1 MADIRNV
8 PLLHSKEQ
16 LFICP
21 MVDIRNVLFHSVGGM
36 TIYLPYGGFW
46 LAVYWQLV
54 MSSMV
59 GPVGKASGPGPLMV
73 TLPIEVV
80 TVSM

>member
-8 PLLHSKEQ
+8 PLLHSEEE
-16 LFICP
+16 LFICLT
-21 MVDIRNVLFHSVGGM
+21 VDIRNVLFQSVGGM
-36 TIYLPYGGFW
+36 TIYLPNGSFW

-59 GPVGKASGPGPLMV
+59 GPVGW
-73 TLPIEVV
+73 LPDQDN
-80 TVSM
+80 